1 MSASPSRSRRK
12 APDSVRQSLLQATIE
27 VIGDHGLAA
36 LTVQDVAQAA
46 GVSKGALF
54 HHFSSKQAL
63 VDEAIGA
70 LIGEFEAR
78 VRALLQE
85 NPEGHG
91 RFSRAYVQANFE
103 HLLQQEQDN
112 DIGLTLGNLMEPALL
127 AHWRDWKRAMLAE
140 FPGEATDP
148 RLYAA
153 RCAADGYWATAYG
166 RPLDEEERIN
176 ALAMAEQAL
185 KLCDPLWS
193 RSPR

>member
-1 MSASPSRSRRK
+1 MPPSTSPPPPRSRRK
-12 APDSVRQSLLQATIE
+12 APESVRQSLLQAT
-27 VIGDHGLAA
+27 VAMIGQHGLAA
-36 LTVQDVAQAA
+36 LTVQDVARAA

-63 VDEAIGA
+63 VDEAIGG

-78 VRALLQE
+78 VRALLPAE
-85 NPEGHG
+85 SSGYG

-112 DIGLTLGNLMEPALL
+112 DIGLTLGNLLEPALL
-127 AHWRDWKRAMLAE
+127 VRWRDWKRAMLVE
-140 FPGEATDP
+140 FPDEADDP

-153 RCAADGYWATAYG
+153 RCVADGYWATAYG
-166 RPLDEEERIN
+166 RPLDALEHAN

-185 KLCDPLWS
+185 KLCDPL
-193 RSPR
+193 